1 MTNLAED
8 FSENILKPE
17 QVIMKLKITSD
28 KLFSTGVF
36 VFSLIIYIITL
47 SRTVNFWDCG
57 ELIACAD
64 GLQTGHPPGA
74 PFYLLLGRLFSMFAF
89 NTHNTA
95 LAVNL
100 LSAVASAFAV
110 LFTYKTIS
118 ILALKILNSPK
129 SNTWFYSEDQKIY
142 LTRFAAITGSLA
154 LAFSITFWS
163 SATEAEVY
171 ALSAFF
177 TSLSVWMMLK
187 YTQVEKEDKYKYLI
201 LSSLLLGISTGVHFL
216 NILIIPAMVFIYYF
230 DTYKYKHKSFFVTL
244 LISLLLLLFVQL
256 CISGIPVLASAVE
269 WFFVNDLNTSFNTGL
284 YVFTATF
291 ILVLVGAIYISGI
304 KKRKILNLIFTCF
317 AVFIT
322 GYSTY
327 TIVLI
332 RSASNIPLDQNNP
345 ETIFNF
351 ISYLNREQYGD
362 RPLWYGQQYN
372 STYDK
377 RTPYVSGDPVYDT
390 IRNKYKIISHKPK
403 ANYENKDK
411 RILPR
416 MWSNLPEHVAAYK
429 EWTKHNSDKIPSFGT
444 NIGFMF
450 KYQFSHMYI
459 RYLLWNFVGRQNDL
473 QSHGGPVNGN
483 WLSGIGFIDQ
493 LRLSNLKQLPPGL
506 QNNKARNV
514 YYFLPF
520 LLGLLGIYYQYKK
533 DKRSLFIISIAFVFT
548 GFAIAFYL
556 NQHPYQARERDYSYI
571 GSFYI
576 FSIWI
581 GLGLIGLYDML
592 TRFWKNKYA
601 VASAAFIC
609 ILAVPFQFLVKNFD
623 DHNRKKD
630 DFAWHFAY
638 NILNSCEKDAILFVS
653 GDNETFPLWYLQE
666 CEQIREDVRIINL
679 SFLNTDWYIDQIQRQ
694 TKGTSG
700 IKISIPKSKYI
711 SGQRELLL
719 IKENPYAFIED
730 IYYYNINEINEDYA
744 YIFNKF
750 AELLKK
756 SGLDRSRPKE
766 YSNFVNYYEHI
777 QPHGASPPFRD
788 FCEIVFSLRDTAQC
802 DAFGISYSEAQE
814 LVKLLNSFLDKQ
826 ISYPIPLNQTLNFV
840 FSNDTATRINTKLYD
855 YPIDYFPARKI
866 MLPINKNEVIKA
878 FGPVQLQEDII
889 VDNMIWTIDKESLT
903 KSDLMVLEIIRANM
917 WNKPICFSSVM
928 NTNNYLGLEKY
939 LYLEGLVYR
948 LIPVET
954 EISVAD
960 PVNVNSYTMY
970 VNFTQ
975 NFKWGNLRES
985 DIYYDENT
993 RNSLI
998 NLRNHYSRL
1007 ARGLYFAGAVKQ
1019 SQQILDECIELIPN
1033 DLIAFDY
1040 YSVGIVHGY
1049 YRINKN
1055 NEAGKVAL
1063 ITASNALAELEFYS
1077 RFPETGYQ
1085 SLEMYKQR
1093 AMKTIEELYILAK
1106 EYKHKEFIKQ
1116 IENIYNRALKL
1127 YNNSLITN

>member
-1 MTNLAED
+1 MK
-8 FSENILKPE
+8 FKIKP
-17 QVIMKLKITSD
+17 D
-28 KLFSTGVF
+28 RLFEIGVF
-36 VFSLIIYIITL
+36 TFSLVLYFITL

-89 NTHNTA
+89 NPHNTA

-110 LFTYKTIS
+110 LFTYKS
-118 ILALKILNSPK
+118 IHILSQNIINSAK
-129 SNTWFYSEDQKIY
+129 SDTWFYNDTQKKY
-142 LTRFAAITGSLA
+142 LSRFAALTGSLS
-154 LAFSITFWS
+154 LAFSITFWA
-163 SATEAEVY
+163 SAIEAEVY
-171 ALSAFF
+171 SVSVFF
-177 TSLSVWMMLK
+177 TTLSIWIMLK
-187 YTQVEKEDKYKYLI
+187 FTQVDKSDKIRWLI
-201 LSSLLLGISTGVHFL
+201 LAALIMGISTGVHFL

-230 DTYKYKHKSFFVTL
+230 DKYKFTYKSFFTSL
-244 LISLLLLLFVQL
+244 AISILLLGFVQL
-256 CISGIPVLASAVE
+256 CISGLPVLASVVE
-269 WFFVNDLNTSFNTGL
+269 WFFVNDLGAAYNTGL
-284 YVFTATF
+284 FVFAAALILLITA
-291 ILVLVGAIYISGI
+291 GIYISGI
-304 KKRKILNLIFTCF
+304 KKKIALNLIFTCF

-351 ISYLNREQYGD
+351 ISYLNREQYGN

-372 STYDK
+372 SKYDK
-377 RTPYVSGDPVYDT
+377 RQPYVAGDPVYDT
-390 IRNKYKIISHKPK
+390 INGKYSIISNKPE
-403 ANYENKDK
+403 ANFEKRDK

-416 MWSNLPEHVAAYK
+416 MWSNQPEHVAAYK
-429 EWTKHNSDKIPSFGT
+429 EWSNYKKDLVPSFGA
-444 NIGFMF
+444 NIRFMF

-459 RYLLWNFVGRQNDL
+459 RYFMWNFAGRQNDF
-473 QSHGGPVNGN
+473 QSHGGAINGN
-483 WLSGIGFIDQ
+483 WMSGIGIIDK
-493 LRLSNLKQLPPGL
+493 LNLSQIKELPPHL
-506 QNNKARNV
+506 KNNKARNV
-514 YYFLPF
+514 YYLLP
-520 LLGLLGIYYQYKK
+520 LLIGLIGIYKQYKS
-533 DKRSLFIISIAFVFT
+533 DKKNLFILSLIFVFT
-548 GFAIAFYL
+548 GLAIAFYL
-556 NQHPYQARERDYSYI
+556 NQYPYQARERDYSYI
-571 GSFYI
+571 GSFYA

-581 GLGLIGLYDML
+581 GLGVIGYYDL
-592 TRFWKNKYA
+592 TVRFFKNRHALKTT
-601 VASAAFIC
+601 VFVC
-609 ILAVPFQFLVKNFD
+609 IIAVPFQFLIKNFD
-623 DHNRKKD
+623 DHNKHKD

-638 NILNSCEKDAILFVS
+638 NMLNSCDKDAILFVS

-666 CEQIREDVRIINL
+666 CEHIREDVRIINL
-679 SFLNTDWYIDQIQRQ
+679 SFLNTDWYIDQIQRPTQ
-694 TKGTSG
+694 GATG

-719 IKENPYAFIED
+719 LKENPYAFIED

-744 YIFNKF
+744 VIFNKF
-750 AELLKK
+750 SELLKK
-756 SGLDRSRPKE
+756 SGLDKTRPAE
-766 YSNFVNYYEHI
+766 YSNFVNYYELI

-788 FCEIVFSLRDTAQC
+788 FCEIVFSLKDTAQC
-802 DAFGISYSEAQE
+802 DAFGINYADAQD
-814 LVKLLNSFLDKQ
+814 LVKLLNKFLDKQ
-826 ISYPIPLNQTLNFV
+826 INYPIPLNQTLNFV
-840 FSNDTATRINTKLYD
+840 FSNDTATRISTKLYD

-878 FGPVQLQEDII
+878 FGQVQLQEDII
-889 VDNMIWTIDKESLT
+889 VDNMIWAINKESLT

-917 WNKPICFSSVM
+917 WNKPICFSSMM
-928 NTNNYLGLEKY
+928 NTGNYLGLEQY
-939 LYLEGLVYR
+939 LYLQGLVYR

-970 VNFTQ
+970 VNFTR

-1019 SQQILDECIELIPN
+1019 SQQMLDECIKLIPN

-1040 YSVGIVHGY
+1040 YCVGIVHGY

-1055 NEAGKVAL
+1055 DEAGEIAL
-1063 ITASNALAELEFYS
+1063 ITAENALAELEFYS
-1077 RFPETGYQ
+1077 KFPERKSQ
-1085 SLEMYKQR
+1085 SLKLYQQR
-1093 AMKTIEELYILAK
+1093 AMKTIEELYILAN

-1127 YNNSLITN
+1127 YNNSLNTK